1 MAVNKRVAIHTLGCK
16 LNFAESSSIL
26 NKFRQRQYEIV
37 SFDDDADIYVI
48 HSCTVTATADKKTR
62 QLINKVKNA
71 NPKAKIAL
79 IGCMVDNLSQN
90 SSILE
95 KTDWALG
102 NKEKMFL
109 PEIIENEA
117 INDSIFNSRFIP
129 AFSTY
134 DRTRS
139 FLKIQD
145 GCDYFCEY
153 CTIPYVRGRSR
164 SAEIKDIL
172 NQLDFLVDKGIKE
185 VIFTG
190 INIGDYGVNQN
201 FSFAD
206 LLYTI
211 SKQSY
216 PLRFRISSIEPNLL
230 SDEIIEL
237 VASSDAFMPHF
248 HIPLQHGSDRILQSM
263 KRRYTIDYFVKL
275 IYKIKKSIPDA
286 FIANDVIVGFPD
298 ETDEDFRNMFD
309 LLKDLPIAYLHV
321 FPYSDRPLANSF
333 NFKNKIPAN
342 IKKQRSKIL
351 TKLSKEKQENFYN
364 SFLNTISKVLWEA
377 KIEDDFIYG
386 YTENYIRVATHYDA
400 NLINKISNVLLEKL
414 DKNIIIAKIL
424 NDEK

>member
-145 GCDYFCEY
+145 GCDYFCE
-153 CTIPYVRGRSR
+153 
-164 SAEIKDIL
+164 
-172 NQLDFLVDKGIKE
+172 
-185 VIFTG
+185 
-190 INIGDYGVNQN
+190 
-201 FSFAD
+201 
-206 LLYTI
+206 
-211 SKQSY
+211 
-216 PLRFRISSIEPNLL
+216 
-230 SDEIIEL
+230 
-237 VASSDAFMPHF
+237 
-248 HIPLQHGSDRILQSM
+248 
-263 KRRYTIDYFVKL
+263 
-275 IYKIKKSIPDA
+275 
-286 FIANDVIVGFPD
+286 
-298 ETDEDFRNMFD
+298 
-309 LLKDLPIAYLHV
+309 
-321 FPYSDRPLANSF
+321 
-333 NFKNKIPAN
+333 
-342 IKKQRSKIL
+342 
-351 TKLSKEKQENFYN
+351 
-364 SFLNTISKVLWEA
+364 
-377 KIEDDFIYG
+377 
-386 YTENYIRVATHYDA
+386 
-400 NLINKISNVLLEKL
+400 
-414 DKNIIIAKIL
+414 
-424 NDEK
+424 

>member
-1 MAVNKRVAIHTLGCK
+1 
-16 LNFAESSSIL
+16 
-26 NKFRQRQYEIV
+26 
-37 SFDDDADIYVI
+37 
-48 HSCTVTATADKKTR
+48 
-62 QLINKVKNA
+62 
-71 NPKAKIAL
+71 
-79 IGCMVDNLSQN
+79 
-90 SSILE
+90 
-95 KTDWALG
+95 
-102 NKEKMFL
+102 
-109 PEIIENEA
+109 
-117 INDSIFNSRFIP
+117 
-129 AFSTY
+129 
-134 DRTRS
+134 
-139 FLKIQD
+139 
-145 GCDYFCEY
+145 
-153 CTIPYVRGRSR
+153 
-164 SAEIKDIL
+164 
-172 NQLDFLVDKGIKE
+172 
-185 VIFTG
+185 
-190 INIGDYGVNQN
+190 
-201 FSFAD
+201 
-206 LLYTI
+206 
-211 SKQSY
+211 
-216 PLRFRISSIEPNLL
+216 
-230 SDEIIEL
+230 
-237 VASSDAFMPHF
+237 MPHF

-364 SFLNTISKVLWEA
+364 SFLNTTSKVLWEA